1 MIILEIDKE
10 DIAMKNNDY
19 RTIHIITPETDEEY
33 DMIQELLSE
42 SRKRLPM
49 LEAMSK
55 EERIE
60 YFRNGLF
67 PRKLNFDLDF
77 GSTVIHVNTH
87 FDQKSKENVIDRVR
101 RVSDKIN

>member
-1 MIILEIDKE
+1 
-10 DIAMKNNDY
+10 MKNKDY
-19 RTIHIITPETDEEY
+19 KTIHIITPKTDEEY
-33 DMIQELLSE
+33 DMLQEILSD
-42 SRKRLPM
+42 SQKQLPM
-49 LEAMSK
+49 LEAMTK

>member
-1 MIILEIDKE
+1 MT
-10 DIAMKNNDY
+10 KNKDY
-19 RTIHIITPETDEEY
+19 KTIHVITPKTDEEY
-33 DMIQELLSE
+33 DMLQEILSD
-42 SRKRLPM
+42 SQKQLPM
-49 LEAMSK
+49 LEAMTK

-87 FDQKSKENVIDRVR
+87 FDQKFKENVIDRVR

>member
-1 MIILEIDKE
+1 MTEN
-10 DIAMKNNDY
+10 KNY

-33 DMIQELLSE
+33 EMIQEILSD
-42 SRKRLPM
+42 SQKRLTM
-49 LEAMSK
+49 LEAMTK

>member
-1 MIILEIDKE
+1 
-10 DIAMKNNDY
+10 MKNKDY
-19 RTIHIITPETDEEY
+19 KTIHVITPETDEEY
-33 DMIQELLSE
+33 DMLQEILSE

>member
-1 MIILEIDKE
+1 
-10 DIAMKNNDY
+10 MKNKDY
-19 RTIHIITPETDEEY
+19 KTIHVITPETDEEY
-33 DMIQELLSE
+33 DMFQEILSE
-42 SRKRLPM
+42 SRNRLSK
-49 LEAMSK
+49 LEAMTK

-60 YFRNGLF
+60 YFRRGLF
-67 PRKLNFDLDF
+67 PRKLDFDLDF

>member
-1 MIILEIDKE
+1 
-10 DIAMKNNDY
+10 MKNKDY
-19 RTIHIITPETDEEY
+19 KTIHVITPETDEEY
-33 DMIQELLSE
+33 DMLQEILSE
-42 SRKRLPM
+42 SRNRLPI
-49 LEAMSK
+49 LEAMNK

-60 YFRNGLF
+60 YFRKGLF

>member
-1 MIILEIDKE
+1 MV
-10 DIAMKNNDY
+10 KNKDY
-19 RTIHIITPETDEEY
+19 KTIRIITTETDEEY
-33 DMIQELLSE
+33 DMLQGFIRAGNQ
-42 SRKRLPM
+42 RLPM
-49 LEAMSK
+49 LEAMTK

-77 GSTVIHVNTH
+77 GSTVIHVNTR
-87 FDQKSKENVIDRVR
+87 FAENSKENVIDRVR

>member
-1 MIILEIDKE
+1 
-10 DIAMKNNDY
+10 MKNKDY
-19 RTIHIITPETDEEY
+19 KTIHVITPETDEEY

-42 SRKRLPM
+42 SRKRLPIF
-49 LEAMSK
+49 EAMTK

-60 YFRNGLF
+60 YFRRGLF
-67 PRKLNFDLDF
+67 PRKLDFDLDF

>member
-1 MIILEIDKE
+1 
-10 DIAMKNNDY
+10 MKNKDY
-19 RTIHIITPETDEEY
+19 KTIHIITPETDEEY
-33 DMIQELLSE
+33 DMLQEILSE

-49 LEAMSK
+49 IEAMTK

-67 PRKLNFDLDF
+67 PRKLDFDLEF